1 MNISISPRR
10 MPLGELSRLRQYY
23 SAPSGVGATM
33 SGAAVAGVAAG
44 GGGVGAR
51 AERTASAAALKEDP
65 KLLPS
70 GVKPVIRATAK
81 SDAIMP

>member
-1 MNISISPRR
+1 
-10 MPLGELSRLRQYY
+10 
-23 SAPSGVGATM
+23 M

-51 AERTASAAALKEDP
+51 AEKIASAAALKEVP
-65 KLLPS
+65 RLLPI
-70 GVKPVIRATAK
+70 GVRPVISATAK